1 MADKWTY
8 KDYQESQRV
17 KDAYTAYQ
25 QQQAN
30 KPGAYSSAWQGQ
42 LNDMMNKIQ
51 NREKFSY
58 DPNADALYQ
67 QYKNQYIQGGKL
79 AMQDTMGQAASLTG
93 GYGNSYASTAGN
105 QAYQQYL
112 TQLTDK
118 IPELASMAF
127 DRYQAEGQDLYNQYG
142 LLQDRENTD
151 YGRYRDTVADY
162 NTALDRLYGIYTD
175 ERGFDYGQY
184 GDNRTMSY
192 QQYRDAIADQQAAA
206 QLAEEQRQ
214 FNENMA
220 WQREQAAA
228 AAAAKASSGG
238 SSSGKTGGTTKT
250 HNMTTAEEKTLKEYI
265 ASRDFEAADNY
276 INLLRTRGLSDDEAS
291 YWVGQIPGWYWE
303 GGHNGTGTDLKKPGT
318 TTSIPITGDSKRK
331 KITGYVE

>member
-17 KDAYTAYQ
+17 KDAYAAYQ

-42 LNDMMNKIQ
+42 LNDMLSKIQ
-51 NREKFSY
+51 NRDKFTY

-79 AMQDTMGQAASLTG
+79 AMQDTMGQAAALTG

-112 TQLTDK
+112 TGLTDK
-118 IPELASMAF
+118 IPELYSMAL
-127 DRYQAEGQDLYNQYG
+127 DQYNQEGQNMLTQYG

-151 YGRYRDTVADY
+151 YSRYRDSVSDY
-162 NTALDRLYGIYTD
+162 ETALNRLYGVYSD

-184 GDNRTMSY
+184 GDNRTLSY

-206 QLAEEQRQ
+206 KLAEEQRQ

-228 AAAAKASSGG
+228 AAAAKASAGG
-238 SSSGKTGGTTKT
+238 SSSKTSAAKT
-250 HNMTTAEEKTLKEYI
+250 HSITASEEKTLRGYI
-265 ASRDFEAADNY
+265 DNRDFEKADDY
-276 INLLRTRGLSDDEAS
+276 ISYLRDKGIDDATAS
-291 YWVGQIPGWYWE
+291 YWVGQIPSWYWE
-303 GGHNGTGTDLKKPGT
+303 GGHTGMPAVATPDRPLTWTSQAAAAKQAKKNNVKLK
-318 TTSIPITGDSKRK
+318 
-331 KITGYVE
+331 